1 MTDLVE
7 GCGVEPRLAARTRD
21 IRDWC
26 ACSSSTETRLSRTW
40 RTVHEF
46 QLGIQGLPLL
56 GFFRISYASWN
67 ALASLN
73 RQIFAFRHEGET
85 STVSDSGFVVG
96 HFSQK
101 GDGLLGHC

>member
-26 ACSSSTETRLSRTW
+26 ACSSSTGMRLSRIW

-46 QLGIQGLPLL
+46 QLGIQGLRLL
-56 GFFRISYASWN
+56 VFWWDSFGYLMRVGMRLQASTGKF
-67 ALASLN
+67 S
-73 RQIFAFRHEGET
+73 
-85 STVSDSGFVVG
+85 
-96 HFSQK
+96 HFGMRERLQPFLIQV
-101 GDGLLGHC
+101 LL